1 MEKRLAW
8 LDLAKLAAMFLVIY
22 NHLGIADEH
31 VRMWISSF
39 HVPAFFF
46 ISGMFIKPRTE
57 FGLQKNVCQLLVPT
71 VLWFLILW
79 VSYNVV
85 VTKIQHPGNF
95 LHNWLELFTGF
106 FAGTTS
112 GSGWFLIAL
121 FWIRLLLWR
130 IILLR
135 KKHQLWVVALVTGL
149 GVYLSR
155 YPELNRY
162 HIVNALTALPF
173 TYMGYLM
180 ASFLLRTQVK
190 RGRGVAG
197 IVALMAVT
205 VALSEFNGNVGSMS
219 MEMGH
224 YWWLSY
230 LQGFLGAMLL
240 LLVCN
245 LLREW
250 KVLSMGGVKMLSQST
265 LLLFLAQW
273 PYVLVAKVGYK
284 KLLGI
289 TLQGS
294 YVHPLH
300 GILLTALILL
310 AMYPLVAFVRKRL
323 PLLAGIYKKN
333 TTTK

>member
-130 IILLR
+130 IILLP
-135 KKHQLWVVALVTGL
+135 KKHQPWVVALVTGL

-205 VALSEFNGNVGSMS
+205 VALSEFNGNVGSLS

-250 KVLSMGGVKMLSQST
+250 KVLSMGGGKNAKSEHPAT
-265 LLLFLAQW
+265 LPCPVAVCAGGEGGVQETAGHHTAGQLCAS
-273 PYVLVAKVGYK
+273 PARHPAHRSHPAGYVSARCLRAE
-284 KLLGI
+284 
-289 TLQGS
+289 T
-294 YVHPLH
+294 P
-300 GILLTALILL
+300 A
-310 AMYPLVAFVRKRL
+310 A
-323 PLLAGIYKKN
+323 AGRYL
-333 TTTK
+333 

>member
-1 MEKRLAW
+1 MAW

-22 NHLGIADEH
+22 NHLGIIDEH

-46 ISGMFIKPRTE
+46 ISGLFIKPRRE
-57 FGLQKNVCQLLVPT
+57 FGWRKNACQLLVPT

-79 VSYNVV
+79 VTYNVV
-85 VTKIQHPGNF
+85 VTKIQHPNDF
-95 LHNWLELFTGF
+95 FNSWLELFTGF

-121 FWIRLLLWR
+121 FWIRLMLWR
-130 IILLR
+130 IILLPR
-135 KKHQLWVVALVTGL
+135 KHQWWVVALVTGV
-149 GVYLSR
+149 GVYLSQ

-180 ASFLLRTQVK
+180 APFLLRFQVK
-190 RGRGVAG
+190 RGQGTMGLA
-197 IVALMAVT
+197 ALLAVT
-205 VALSEFNGNVGSMS
+205 VALSEINGNVGSLS
-219 MEMGH
+219 LEMGH

-230 LQGFLGAMLL
+230 LQGLLGAMLL
-240 LLVCN
+240 LLCCN
-245 LLREW
+245 LLRDC
-250 KVLSMGGVKMLSQST
+250 KVLSMGGVKTLSQST

-294 YVHPLH
+294 YVDPLH
-300 GILLTALILL
+300 AVLLTALILL
-310 AMYPLVAFVRKRL
+310 AMYPLVVFVRRRL
-323 PLLAGIYKKN
+323 PLLAGIYKKK
-333 TTTK
+333 TTIPKE